1 MSSYATQL
9 DSVPLLNTLINKT
22 QAGKLKWDETA
33 DEDIFLVS
41 VGGNTTLKVQR
52 KLDRSVAPAGGFGFT
67 RPGQSGAVH
76 RYILSLL
83 DENGKL
89 IWEIEEP
96 WALTK
101 ELFVLARR
109 VARKVDERVDA
120 LMGTLQRL

>member
-1 MSSYATQL
+1 MSSYATQF
-9 DSVPLLNTLINKT
+9 DAAPLLTAILEKT
-22 QAGKLKWDETA
+22 RAGKLKWDETA

-52 KLDRSVAPAGGFGFT
+52 KLRAQADSINRRLLGAGD
-67 RPGQSGAVH
+67 AVH
-76 RYILSLL
+76 HYTLSLL

-120 LMGTLQRL
+120 LMGTLQKL

>member
-1 MSSYATQL
+1 MSSYAAQF
-9 DSVPLLNTLINKT
+9 DAAPLLTAILEKT
-22 QAGKLKWDETA
+22 MAGKLKWDETA

-52 KLDRSVAPAGGFGFT
+52 KLLDQRD
-67 RPGQSGAVH
+67 AVH

-89 IWEIEEP
+89 MWEIEEP
-96 WALTK
+96 WPLTK

-109 VARKVDERVDA
+109 VALRVDERVDA
-120 LMGTLQRL
+120 LMGTLQKL

>member
-9 DSVPLLNTLINKT
+9 DSVPLLNALINKT

-52 KLDRSVAPAGGFGFT
+52 KVDRRGFVEHT
-67 RPGQSGAVH
+67 
-76 RYILSLL
+76 LSLL

-109 VARKVDERVDA
+109 VARKVDERVEA
-120 LMGTLQRL
+120 LMGTLQKL

>member
-1 MSSYATQL
+1 MSSYATQF
-9 DSVPLLNTLINKT
+9 DAAPLLTAILEKT
-22 QAGKLKWDETA
+22 RAGKLKWDETA

-52 KLDRSVAPAGGFGFT
+52 KLRAQADSINRTLLGDGD
-67 RPGQSGAVH
+67 AVH
-76 RYILSLL
+76 HYTLSLL

-120 LMGTLQRL
+120 LMGTLQKL